1 MYTIWDGRDSAASL
15 SLSKNATAR
24 VTCRRR
30 KVLIIRLLISA
41 LLGGALIII
50 GVLLGVTSHQ
60 TTYKAVNQE
69 TIAHF
74 LSDDSPS
81 SDKRGFLQ
89 FEKDSR
95 LYLINESDFTP
106 KVDGNSFG
114 DGDVISFVYRT
125 DSPTTIDV
133 SATNTSTHL
142 AGDAYTVEQ
151 ITVPPGSNG
160 QGSKVYTSSEYS
172 QNPRGFNQNNWPI
185 GAGVIALGLI
195 VAALAFFLPMLRGR
209 NRNKAQ
215 PASIAT
221 PISIDMPF
229 GAQPPVNA
237 YGQNPSQ
244 FPQYPQQTPAQFQR
258 PQFTPPPG
266 QFNTP
271 PQYPQQPGQFNVPPQ
286 YPQQGGSYEP
296 TQRADPPRN

>member
-1 MYTIWDGRDSAASL
+1 M
-15 SLSKNATAR
+15 
-24 VTCRRR
+24 
-30 KVLIIRLLISA
+30 IIRLLISA
-41 LLGGALIII
+41 LLGGALIIFGVVI
-50 GVLLGVTSHQ
+50 GATSHQ
-60 TTYKAVNQE
+60 VTYNPVNQE

-74 LSDDSPS
+74 LSGDSSS
-81 SDKRGFLQ
+81 SDHRGYLQ
-89 FEKDSR
+89 FERDSK

-106 KVDGNSFG
+106 KVDGSSFG

-142 AGDAYTVEQ
+142 VGDAYTVEQ
-151 ITVPPGSNG
+151 ITVPGSNG
-160 QGSKVYTSSEYS
+160 KGPKVYTSSEYS

-185 GAGVIALGLI
+185 GAGVIVLGFI

-215 PASIAT
+215 LASIAT

-244 FPQYPQQTPAQFQR
+244 FPQYPQQTPEQFQR

-286 YPQQGGSYEP
+286 YPQQPGQFNVPPQYPQQGGSYEP

>member
-1 MYTIWDGRDSAASL
+1 M
-15 SLSKNATAR
+15 
-24 VTCRRR
+24 
-30 KVLIIRLLISA
+30 IIRLLISA
-41 LLGGALIII
+41 LLGGALIIF
-50 GVLLGVTSHQ
+50 GVVLGATSHQ
-60 TTYKAVNQE
+60 VTYHAVNQE

-74 LSDDSPS
+74 LSGDSSS
-81 SDKRGFLQ
+81 SDQKGYLQ
-89 FEKDSR
+89 FENDSK
-95 LYLINESDFTP
+95 LYLVNESDFTP
-106 KVDGNSFG
+106 KVDGKSFG

-125 DSPTTIDV
+125 DSPTSIDV

-142 AGDAYTVEQ
+142 VGDAYTIEQ
-151 ITVPPGSNG
+151 ITVPPSGNV

-172 QNPRGFNQNNWPI
+172 QNPRGFDQNNWPL
-185 GAGVIALGLI
+185 GALVIVLGLI

-221 PISIDMPF
+221 PISVDMPF
-229 GAQPPVNA
+229 GAQPSPNTF
-237 YGQNPSQ
+237 GQNFNQ
-244 FPQYPQQTPAQFQR
+244 FPQYPQQPYQDPAQFQR
-258 PQFTPPPG
+258 PPFTPPPG
-266 QFNTP
+266 QFNTPPQYPQQPGQYNMP

>member
-1 MYTIWDGRDSAASL
+1 M
-15 SLSKNATAR
+15 
-24 VTCRRR
+24 
-30 KVLIIRLLISA
+30 IIRLLISA
-41 LLGGALIII
+41 LLGGALIIF

-125 DSPTTIDV
+125 DSPTNIDV
-133 SATNTSTHL
+133 KASNTSTHL
-142 AGDAYTVEQ
+142 VGDAYTIEQ
-151 ITVPPGSNG
+151 LTVPGSNG

-172 QNPRGFNQNNWPI
+172 QNPKGFYQNNWPI
-185 GAGVIALGLI
+185 AAVVIVLGLI
-195 VAALAFFLPMLRGR
+195 IAALAFFLPMLRDR

-215 PASIAT
+215 PASVAS
-221 PISIDMPF
+221 PISMGMPF

-237 YGQNPSQ
+237 YGQNPNQ
-244 FPQYPQQTPAQFQR
+244 FQQYPQHTWFNRCPAAPDWRRSLDATASHRLPTSNEGSNIQVMNRSMQWGETTFFR
-258 PQFTPPPG
+258 P
-266 QFNTP
+266 
-271 PQYPQQPGQFNVPPQ
+271 
-286 YPQQGGSYEP
+286 GS
-296 TQRADPPRN
+296 

>member
-1 MYTIWDGRDSAASL
+1 
-15 SLSKNATAR
+15 
-24 VTCRRR
+24 
-30 KVLIIRLLISA
+30 LIIRLLISA
-41 LLGGALIII
+41 LLGGALIIF

-125 DSPTTIDV
+125 DSPTNIDV
-133 SATNTSTHL
+133 KASNTSTHL
-142 AGDAYTVEQ
+142 VGDAYTIEQ
-151 ITVPPGSNG
+151 LTVPGSNG

-172 QNPRGFNQNNWPI
+172 QNPKGFYQNNWPI
-185 GAGVIALGLI
+185 AAVVIVLGLI
-195 VAALAFFLPMLRGR
+195 IAALAFFLPMLRDR

-215 PASIAT
+215 PASVAS
-221 PISIDMPF
+221 PISMGMPF

-237 YGQNPSQ
+237 YGQNPNQ
-244 FPQYPQQTPAQFQR
+244 FQQYPQQIPAQFQR
-258 PQFTPPPG
+258 PPFTPPPG

-271 PQYPQQPGQFNVPPQ
+271 PQYPPQPGQSNMPPQYPQKPGQFKMPAQ

>member
-1 MYTIWDGRDSAASL
+1 M
-15 SLSKNATAR
+15 
-24 VTCRRR
+24 
-30 KVLIIRLLISA
+30 IIRLLISA
-41 LLGGALIII
+41 LLGGALIIFGVVI
-50 GVLLGVTSHQ
+50 GATSHQ
-60 TTYKAVNQE
+60 VTYNPVNQE

-74 LSDDSPS
+74 LSGDSSS
-81 SDKRGFLQ
+81 SDQKGYLQ
-89 FEKDSR
+89 FERDSK
-95 LYLINESDFTP
+95 LYLINESDFKP
-106 KVDGNSFG
+106 KVDGKSFG

-125 DSPTTIDV
+125 DSPTPIDV

-142 AGDAYTVEQ
+142 VGDAYTVEQ
-151 ITVPPGSNG
+151 ITVPASNG
-160 QGSKVYTSSEYS
+160 QSSKVYTSSEYS

-185 GAGVIALGLI
+185 GALVIVLGFI
-195 VAALAFFLPMLRGR
+195 VAALAYFLPMLRGR

-221 PISIDMPF
+221 PISVDMPF
-229 GAQPPVNA
+229 EAQPPVNA
-237 YGQNPSQ
+237 FGQFNTP
-244 FPQYPQQTPAQFQR
+244 PQYPQQPPTQFQR
-258 PQFTPPPG
+258 PPFTPPPG

>member
-1 MYTIWDGRDSAASL
+1 M
-15 SLSKNATAR
+15 
-24 VTCRRR
+24 
-30 KVLIIRLLISA
+30 IIRLLISA
-41 LLGGALIII
+41 LLGGALIIF
-50 GVLLGVTSHQ
+50 GVLFGSTSHQ
-60 TTYKAVNQE
+60 VTYNPVNQE

-74 LSDDSPS
+74 LSGDSSS
-81 SDKRGFLQ
+81 SDQRGYLQ
-89 FEKDSR
+89 FERDSK
-95 LYLINESDFTP
+95 LYLINESDFKP
-106 KVDGNSFG
+106 KVDGSSFG

-142 AGDAYTVEQ
+142 VGDAYMVEQ
-151 ITVPPGSNG
+151 ISVPGSNG
-160 QGSKVYTSSEYS
+160 QSSKVYTSSEYS

-185 GAGVIALGLI
+185 GALVIALGLI

-221 PISIDMPF
+221 PIRIDMPF

-237 YGQNPSQ
+237 YGQFNTP
-244 FPQYPQQTPAQFQR
+244 PQYPQQPYQDPAQFQR

-286 YPQQGGSYEP
+286 YPQQPGQFNVPPQYPQQGGSYEP
-296 TQRADPPRN
+296 TQRADPPRK

>member
-1 MYTIWDGRDSAASL
+1 M
-15 SLSKNATAR
+15 
-24 VTCRRR
+24 
-30 KVLIIRLLISA
+30 IIRLLISA
-41 LLGGALIII
+41 LLGGALIIF
-50 GVLLGVTSHQ
+50 GVLFGSTSHQ
-60 TTYKAVNQE
+60 VTYNPVNQE

-74 LSDDSPS
+74 LSGDSSS
-81 SDKRGFLQ
+81 SDQKGYLQ
-89 FEKDSR
+89 FERDPK

-142 AGDAYTVEQ
+142 VGDAYTVEQ
-151 ITVPPGSNG
+151 ITVPGSNG

-172 QNPRGFNQNNWPI
+172 QNPRGFDQNNWPI
-185 GAGVIALGLI
+185 GALVIALGLI

-221 PISIDMPF
+221 PIRIDMPF

-237 YGQNPSQ
+237 YGQFNTP
-244 FPQYPQQTPAQFQR
+244 PQYPQQPYQDPAQFQR

-286 YPQQGGSYEP
+286 YPQQPGQFNVPPQYPQQGGSYEP
-296 TQRADPPRN
+296 TQRADPPRK

>member
-1 MYTIWDGRDSAASL
+1 
-15 SLSKNATAR
+15 
-24 VTCRRR
+24 
-30 KVLIIRLLISA
+30 LIIRLLISA
-41 LLGGALIII
+41 LLGGALIIF
-50 GVLLGVTSHQ
+50 GVLLGATSHQ
-60 TTYKAVNQE
+60 VTYNAVNQE
-69 TIAHF
+69 TVAHF
-74 LSDDSPS
+74 LSGDSSS

-89 FEKDSR
+89 FEKDPK

-125 DSPTTIDV
+125 DSPTNIDV
-133 SATNTSTHL
+133 KASNTSTHL
-142 AGDAYTVEQ
+142 AGDAYTIEK
-151 ITVPPGSNG
+151 ITAPGSNG

-172 QNPRGFNQNNWPI
+172 QNPKGFYQNNWPLAAI
-185 GAGVIALGLI
+185 VIVLGLI
-195 VAALAFFLPMLRGR
+195 IAALAFFLPMLRGR

-215 PASIAT
+215 PASDAS
-221 PISIDMPF
+221 PISMGMPF

-237 YGQNPSQ
+237 YGQNPNQ
-244 FPQYPQQTPAQFQR
+244 FPQYPQQIPAQFQR
-258 PQFTPPPG
+258 PPFTPPPG

-271 PQYPQQPGQFNVPPQ
+271 PQYPRQPGQFNTPPQYPPQPGQFNMPAQ

>member
-1 MYTIWDGRDSAASL
+1 
-15 SLSKNATAR
+15 
-24 VTCRRR
+24 
-30 KVLIIRLLISA
+30 LIIRLLISV
-41 LLGGALIII
+41 LLGGALIIFGVII
-50 GVLLGVTSHQ
+50 GTTSHQ
-60 TTYKAVNQE
+60 VTYKAVNQE

-74 LSDDSPS
+74 LSGDSSS
-81 SDKRGFLQ
+81 SDQKGYLQ
-89 FEKDSR
+89 FESDSK

-125 DSPTTIDV
+125 DSPTSIDV

-142 AGDAYTVEQ
+142 LGDAYTVEQ
-151 ITVPPGSNG
+151 ITVPGSNG
-160 QGSKVYTSSEYS
+160 KGPKVYTSSEYS
-172 QNPRGFNQNNWPI
+172 QNPRGFDQNNWPL
-185 GAGVIALGLI
+185 GALVIVLGLI

-215 PASIAT
+215 PASTAT
-221 PISIDMPF
+221 PSSVDMPF
-229 GAQPPVNA
+229 GAQSSPNA
-237 YGQNPSQ
+237 FGQNFNQ
-244 FPQYPQQTPAQFQR
+244 FPQYPQQPYQDPAQFQR
-258 PQFTPPPG
+258 PPFTPPPGQFNTPPQYPQQPG

>member
-1 MYTIWDGRDSAASL
+1 MQLTRRPSRISYRETAPHPIKGATCNLKETLNSTSSMRAISHPKL
-15 SLSKNATAR
+15 TATAL
-24 VTCRRR
+24 VM
-30 KVLIIRLLISA
+30 
-41 LLGGALIII
+41 
-50 GVLLGVTSHQ
+50 
-60 TTYKAVNQE
+60 
-69 TIAHF
+69 
-74 LSDDSPS
+74 
-81 SDKRGFLQ
+81 
-89 FEKDSR
+89 
-95 LYLINESDFTP
+95 
-106 KVDGNSFG
+106 
-114 DGDVISFVYRT
+114 
-125 DSPTTIDV
+125 
-133 SATNTSTHL
+133 
-142 AGDAYTVEQ
+142 
-151 ITVPPGSNG
+151 
-160 QGSKVYTSSEYS
+160 
-172 QNPRGFNQNNWPI
+172 
-185 GAGVIALGLI
+185 ALGLI

-286 YPQQGGSYEP
+286 YPQQPGQFNVPPQYPQQGGSYEP

>member
-1 MYTIWDGRDSAASL
+1 M
-15 SLSKNATAR
+15 
-24 VTCRRR
+24 
-30 KVLIIRLLISA
+30 IIRLLISA
-41 LLGGALIII
+41 LLGGALIIFGVVI
-50 GVLLGVTSHQ
+50 GTTSHQ
-60 TTYKAVNQE
+60 VTYNAVNQE

-74 LSDDSPS
+74 LSGNSSS
-81 SDKRGFLQ
+81 SDQRGYLQ
-89 FEKDSR
+89 FERDSK

-286 YPQQGGSYEP
+286 YPQQPGQFNVPPQYPQQGGSYEP

>member
-1 MYTIWDGRDSAASL
+1 M
-15 SLSKNATAR
+15 
-24 VTCRRR
+24 
-30 KVLIIRLLISA
+30 IIRLLISA
-41 LLGGALIII
+41 LLGGALIIFGVVI
-50 GVLLGVTSHQ
+50 GATSHQ
-60 TTYKAVNQE
+60 VTYNAVNQE

-74 LSDDSPS
+74 LSGGSSS
-81 SDKRGFLQ
+81 SDQKGYLQ
-89 FEKDSR
+89 FERDSK
-95 LYLINESDFTP
+95 LYLINENDFKP

-142 AGDAYTVEQ
+142 VGDAYTVEQ
-151 ITVPPGSNG
+151 ITVPGSNG
-160 QGSKVYTSSEYS
+160 QSSKVYTSSEYS
-172 QNPRGFNQNNWPI
+172 QNPRGFDQNNWPI
-185 GAGVIALGLI
+185 GALVIALGLI

-221 PISIDMPF
+221 PIRIDMPF

-237 YGQNPSQ
+237 YGQFNTP
-244 FPQYPQQTPAQFQR
+244 PQYPQQPYQDPAQFQR

-286 YPQQGGSYEP
+286 YPQQPGQFNVPPQYPQQGGSYEP
-296 TQRADPPRN
+296 TQRADPPRK